1 VLPAKNRLRT
11 SKDFALTTKTGV
23 RATSLSLVVYLK
35 TNSSNQTN
43 ANNSSAPLVGLIVN
57 KSVGGS
63 VVRHRVSRQLRHLAS
78 TQISNIPAG
87 SRLVIRV
94 LRNQPNY
101 ETELNELMSKV
112 VSKIPVTL
120 WEKYFYYLLNFI
132 KPGFPQP
139 LLPVVSI
146 TQVAQ
151 PTHPMQSLNTV

>member
-35 TNSSNQTN
+35 TNSTNSLNETN
-43 ANNSSAPLVGLIVN
+43 AGNSNAPLVGLIVN

-78 TQISNIPAG
+78 TYISNIPAG

-101 ETELNELMSKV
+101 EVELKELMAKV
-112 VSKIPVTL
+112 LNKIPVNL
-120 WEKYFYYLLNFI
+120 
-132 KPGFPQP
+132 
-139 LLPVVSI
+139 
-146 TQVAQ
+146 
-151 PTHPMQSLNTV
+151 

>member
-1 VLPAKNRLRT
+1 MLPAKNRLRT

-35 TNSSNQTN
+35 TNSTNSLNETN
-43 ANNSSAPLVGLIVN
+43 AGNSNAPLVGLIVN

-78 TQISNIPAG
+78 TYISNIPAG

-101 ETELNELMSKV
+101 EVELKELMAKV
-112 VSKIPVTL
+112 LNKIPVNL
-120 WEKYFYYLLNFI
+120 
-132 KPGFPQP
+132 
-139 LLPVVSI
+139 
-146 TQVAQ
+146 
-151 PTHPMQSLNTV
+151 